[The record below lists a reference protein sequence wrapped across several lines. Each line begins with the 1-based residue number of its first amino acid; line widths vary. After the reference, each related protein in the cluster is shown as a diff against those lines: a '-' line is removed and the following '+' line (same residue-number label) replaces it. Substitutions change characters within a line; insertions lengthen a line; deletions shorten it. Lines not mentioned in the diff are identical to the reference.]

1 MPHGVP
7 TSRSP
12 EVDLGLLALVGL
24 AAAIVLG
31 AATQR
36 VTGLGFSLV
45 ASPFVVLV
53 LGPYTGVLLIN
64 SVGVVMCG
72 LLTLQL
78 RREVD
83 LRHALTLAVPGVLA
97 VLPGAWLARHAPV
110 AVLQVAVGACVVL
123 ALLALVAMDRR
134 ARPEPSVALPRSR
147 TSALLAGAASGFMN
161 AIAGVGGPAVT
172 VYAVATRW
180 QQRSFAA
187 TAQLFFMTVSLA
199 SLTAKGLPTMPVEA
213 WLVAAGALI
222 VGLVVG
228 HGVHAR
234 ISVASARKAV
244 VAVALL
250 GGAIIL
256 AKGIVELVG

>member
-1 MPHGVP
+1 MG
-7 TSRSP
+7 
-12 EVDLGLLALVGL
+12 LGLLSLVGL

-72 LLTLQL
+72 LLALQL

-83 LRHALTLAVPGVLA
+83 LRHALLLAVPGILA
-97 VLPGAWLARHAPV
+97 VLPGAWLARHAPS
-110 AVLQVAVGACVVL
+110 AVLQVAVGTCVVI
-123 ALLALVAMDRR
+123 ALLAMIAMDRR
-134 ARPEPSVALPRSR
+134 AGPETSDTFPRSR
-147 TSALLAGAASGFMN
+147 AKAVSAGAASGFMN
-161 AIAGVGGPAVT
+161 AVAGVGGPAVT

-187 TAQLFFMTVSLA
+187 TAQLFFMTVSMA
-199 SLTAKGLPTMPVEA
+199 SLTAKGLPSMPVEGWVVTA
-213 WLVAAGALI
+213 VALG
-222 VGLVVG
+222 VGLLVG
-228 HGVHAR
+228 HGVHAW
-234 ISVASARKAV
+234 ISVAIARRAV

-250 GGAIIL
+250 GGAITL
-256 AKGIVELVG
+256 VKGVVDLVG